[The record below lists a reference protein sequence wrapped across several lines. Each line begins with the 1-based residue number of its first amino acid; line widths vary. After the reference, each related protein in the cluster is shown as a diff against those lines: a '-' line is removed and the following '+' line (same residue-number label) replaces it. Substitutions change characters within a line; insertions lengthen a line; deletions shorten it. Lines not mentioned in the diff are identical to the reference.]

1 MFRVT
6 MCFAFALATSAGCL
20 RSTEFKCRF
29 DADCGTTGVCETV
42 GYCSFPS
49 LDCPSGRSYSDS
61 AGQGLSST
69 CVPASNPVIDAGVD
83 APMIDTPPP
92 VGCPAPYAP
101 VVTSTGTSTHVY
113 KPLTGVTWDT
123 AKLDCGLTS
132 ASAYLAIPDDAQ
144 ELMDLATVAMGTP
157 FWIGID
163 DQAVRGTFVTVKGTT
178 PPFLPWAA
186 GQPDQSN
193 PPKLCVNAISATEI
207 ATEKCGTLHIAVCE
221 CEP

>member
-1 MFRVT
+1 MLRVT
-6 MCFAFALATSAGCL
+6 MCLAFALAASAGCL

-29 DADCGTTGVCETV
+29 TADCGSMGVCESV

-49 LDCPSGRSYSDS
+49 TDCPSGRSYSES
-61 AGQGLSST
+61 AGQGLSNT
-69 CVPASNPVIDAGVD
+69 CVPTTTPVIDAGVD
-83 APMIDTPPP
+83 APMIDTPP

-101 VVTSTGTSTHVY
+101 VGASTHVY
-113 KPLTGVTWDT
+113 KRLTGVTWDT

-144 ELMDLATVAMGTP
+144 ELMDLSTVAMGTP

-163 DQAVRGTFVTVKGTT
+163 DQAVKGTFVTVKGTT
-178 PPFLPWAA
+178 PTFLPWAA

-193 PPKLCVNAISATEI
+193 PPKACVNAISATEI
-207 ATEKCGTLHIAVCE
+207 ATDKCSTLHTAVCE